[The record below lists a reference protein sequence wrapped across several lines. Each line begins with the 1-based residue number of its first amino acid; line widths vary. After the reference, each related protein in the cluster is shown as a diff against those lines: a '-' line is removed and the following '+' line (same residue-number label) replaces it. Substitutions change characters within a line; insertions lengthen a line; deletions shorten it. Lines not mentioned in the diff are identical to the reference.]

1 MLAIVDTYI
10 KQSLKFL
17 AELPLFEETKKI
29 ADLSFQEYEK
39 VPEQEENTIG
49 LATELLFAESP
60 ELLLKDAYS
69 KTVTYHVNLA
79 QVKSVVE

>member
-1 MLAIVDTYI
+1 VLAIVDTYI
-10 KQSLKFL
+10 KQSLTFL